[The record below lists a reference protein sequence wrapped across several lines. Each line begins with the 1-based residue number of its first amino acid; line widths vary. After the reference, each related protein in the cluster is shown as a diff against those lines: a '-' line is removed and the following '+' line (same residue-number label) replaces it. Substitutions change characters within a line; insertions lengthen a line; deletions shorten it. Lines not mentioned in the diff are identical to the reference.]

1 MSAAVDD
8 ILNDLIARVGRV
20 RRWLLALSALRI
32 GALGLACISLYI
44 GGYAWLDHRIHF
56 GSIGRLSSLVLF
68 LALLAVGL
76 HFIVRVLRRDMTY
89 ANAANYIEGK
99 RSFDQQLVAAV
110 EYYEGRVDYP
120 YSKSLAA
127 QLVRQVDS
135 ATQGY
140 RFDSTIEKWQG
151 YLLAGFVLLC
161 ACVVGFFVHQNVLF
175 FSSYLA
181 RLLRPFSAVQPAA
194 DTVLESATGD
204 IVAGVDDPVTF
215 ELAVEGRVPESAS
228 LVLTRCDPNDANAP
242 RESLTERIELARS
255 TDSDGRTKF
264 TATESFDAPG
274 RFEYR
279 FETPQAR
286 SDSHELRVC
295 ESPSIDRIT
304 AKVFPPGAP
313 PEGGDSD
320 PNGTPATPMQPYE
333 VELADKPLEVL
344 PHSRVELTAQAS
356 TPLREATMT
365 GPDGTPVTQ
374 PLNGENRFGF
384 EFTADKPSSIQLNAV
399 SVDGLTSGQTKELRV
414 VLKSDARPEFK
425 LVSPDG
431 DCLATDVASIPIAFE
446 VTDDF
451 GLERAE
457 LLCEL
462 PGREAVVLK
471 SVSPQGGRQVSLAHV
486 FELEEHELRVGDAIL
501 FYARARDIDTGH
513 RPTDANVCSEVYL
526 IEIRPYRQYW
536 HRESGGNQSNAAPG
550 LIPEDLIAVLEYT
563 RAVVKKTWTLARSPQ
578 SAVEDRPRL
587 QALAEDV
594 QYCASRL
601 TTIRDDPEN
610 GFAEGDKAVMNR
622 VLESYRQAET
632 HLKNADPNAALP
644 PSQDAY
650 RVLRM
655 FIDEL
660 HLKWTPPESGTSA
673 PQETPEK
680 VKIQEQP
687 QDPKMDKDRIENQ
700 LQEMQQKVDSLSKQQ
715 QSLKADLAKAMRR
728 EEDSRTEAQ
737 SADHSGG
744 GNGNPS
750 QDQADDKQAGSS
762 GEGDS
767 GKPTGES
774 GSSQGSQGQ
783 NDGEQPASSP
793 QGQSGTQGS
802 QGQQQDGGQAS
813 SQANGS
819 GESGGQSQSQGQQSG
834 GRQSGQSGQGQS
846 GQQGQ
851 QSSPGQSGN
860 PGNSPGREGTG
871 QAGNIPGQGSAQAD
885 AQMRMLQ
892 ARQKA
897 LREQASQISK
907 DMDGLTASDDS
918 SQGQPGREAK
928 GHLDQAVEAMQRLEE
943 HLEDARY
950 GSGDGPSSEGMA
962 DLAESA
968 ARRLAEAGQTIR
980 RGLLGEGESSLEAAR
995 EIAEQLARDA
1005 QAYDESLS
1013 EAQKQKMQDRL
1024 KAAERL
1030 LESMAGAQWTTMSSG
1045 GGPGMGHVYTKDP
1058 HTSPAEAARLLA
1070 RQFWSMSLK
1079 GQNRRSRLM
1088 EQESSDVEFF
1098 EAETEFFEKAAKF
1111 GSQSV
1116 QQ

>member
-1 MSAAVDD
+1 MAAAVDD
-8 ILNDLIARVGRV
+8 ILTDLIARVGCV
-20 RRWLLALSALRI
+20 RRWLLALSVLRI
-32 GALGLACISLYI
+32 AALGLACVSLYI

-56 GSIGRLSSLVLF
+56 GSIGRLSSLVVF
-68 LALLAVGL
+68 LAMVAVGL

-110 EYYEGRVDYP
+110 EYYEGRGDYP
-120 YSKSLAA
+120 YSKSLAS

-135 ATQGY
+135 ATQEY

-151 YLLAGFVLLC
+151 YLLACFVLLG

-181 RLLRPFSAVQPAA
+181 RLLRPFSAVAPAA

-228 LVLTRCDPNDANAP
+228 LVLTRRDPNDPNAP
-242 RESLTERIELARS
+242 AEALTERIELTRS
-255 TDSDGRTKF
+255 TGAEGRTKF
-264 TATESFDAPG
+264 TATKSFDAPG

-295 ESPSIDRIT
+295 ESPSIDRVT

-313 PEGGDSD
+313 QNGGAPD
-320 PNGTPATPMQPYE
+320 PNGTPATQMQPYE
-333 VELADKPLEVL
+333 VELTDKPLEVL
-344 PHSRVELTAQAS
+344 PHSRIELTAQAS
-356 TPLREATMT
+356 TPLREATMARS
-365 GPDGTPVTQ
+365 DGKPVTQ

-384 EFTADKPSSIQLNAV
+384 EFAADKSSSIQLNVV
-399 SVDGLTSGQTKELRV
+399 SADGLTGGRPRELQV

-462 PGREAVVLK
+462 PGREAIVLE
-471 SVSPQGGRQVSLAHV
+471 SASPQGARQAALTHV
-486 FELEEHELRVGDAIL
+486 LELEEHELRVGDAVL

-513 RPTDANVCSEVYL
+513 RPADANVCSEVYL
-526 IEIRPYRQYW
+526 IEVRPYRQYW
-536 HRESGGNQSNAAPG
+536 HQESGGNQSNPAPG
-550 LIPEDLIAVLEYT
+550 LIPEDLITVLEYT
-563 RAVVKKTWTLARSPQ
+563 RAVVKKTWMLARSPQ
-578 SAVEDRPRL
+578 SAAEDGPRL
-587 QALAEDV
+587 QTLAQDV

-610 GFAEGDKAVMNR
+610 GFGEGDKAVMNR

-632 HLKNADPNAALP
+632 HLKNADANAALP
-644 PSQDAY
+644 PVQDAY
-650 RVLRM
+650 RILRM

-680 VKIQEQP
+680 VKLQEQP
-687 QDPKMDKDRIENQ
+687 QDPKMDKDRVENQ
-700 LQEMQQKVDSLSKQQ
+700 LQEMQQKIDSLARQQ
-715 QSLKADLAKAMRR
+715 ESLKADVSKAMRQQK
-728 EEDSRTEAQ
+728 DSKSQSQ
-737 SADHSGG
+737 SANPSGG
-744 GNGNPS
+744 GDGGAS
-750 QDQADDKQAGSS
+750 QDQAGDKEARSS
-762 GEGDS
+762 GKGDS
-767 GKPTGES
+767 GEPTGES

-783 NDGEQPASSP
+783 NGGEQAASSQ

-802 QGQQQDGGQAS
+802 QGRQQDGGQAPS
-813 SQANGS
+813 GTGSS
-819 GESGGQSQSQGQQSG
+819 GESGSQGQSPGSQSSG
-834 GRQSGQSGQGQS
+834 QPGQSGQGQS

-851 QSSPGQSGN
+851 SGRGQN
-860 PGNSPGREGTG
+860 GNSPSSPNGSETG
-871 QAGNIPGQGSAQAD
+871 QAGDAPGQGSSQAD

-897 LREQASQISK
+897 LREQASQMSK
-907 DMDGLTASDDS
+907 DMNGLAASDGS
-918 SQGQPGREAK
+918 SQGQPGGEAK

-943 HLEDARY
+943 RLEDARY
-950 GSGDGPSSEGMA
+950 GSGEKSGSEGMA
-962 DLAESA
+962 DLADSA
-968 ARRLAEAGQTIR
+968 ARRLAEAGRAIR
-980 RGLLGEGESSLEAAR
+980 RQRTGEGEGSPDEAR
-995 EIAEQLARDA
+995 EMAEQLARDA
-1005 QAYDESLS
+1005 EAYDESLS
-1013 EAQKQKMQDRL
+1013 EAEKQKMQDRL

-1030 LESMAGAQWTTMSSG
+1030 LESMAGVQWTTMSSG
-1045 GGPGMGHVYTKDP
+1045 GGPGVGHVYTKDP
-1058 HTSPAEAARLLA
+1058 HASPAETARLLA

-1088 EQESSDVEFF
+1088 EQESSDVKFF
-1098 EAETEFFEKAAKF
+1098 EAESEFFENAAKF

-1116 QQ
+1116 QK